1 MPGASENR
9 GKCRG
14 RQGSRRIDLPINGKF
29 CQSLGME
36 RETQFIG
43 QSGAFQD
50 AVERAS
56 QAATLDRPVLV
67 IGERGT
73 GKELIAERL
82 HRLSARW
89 DKPYV
94 IMNCAAMPETLIE
107 SELFGHEAGAFTGA
121 TRSRA
126 GRFEEADG
134 GTLFLDELATM
145 SMGAQ
150 ERLLRAVEYGEVTR
164 VGASRPIRVDVR
176 IVAATNEHLPALVDA
191 HKFRADLLDRLSFE
205 VITLPPLRAREG
217 DIEVLATY
225 FGQRMAAE
233 IGWDE
238 WPGFGPR
245 ALAAMEGHDWP
256 GNVRELRNVIERGIY
271 RWHDPA
277 RPVDALNFDPFA
289 SPWQPVPRSSEAAR
303 EPASPDRSDTPPPP
317 AAAGPSP
324 PPGTVSDLRAAVDG
338 YEKQILADTMARC
351 RYNQKVAA
359 EALGLSYD
367 QIRHALKKH
376 GLNQ

>member
-1 MPGASENR
+1 
-9 GKCRG
+9 
-14 RQGSRRIDLPINGKF
+14 
-29 CQSLGME
+29 
-36 RETQFIG
+36 
-43 QSGAFQD
+43 
-50 AVERAS
+50 
-56 QAATLDRPVLV
+56 
-67 IGERGT
+67 
-73 GKELIAERL
+73 
-82 HRLSARW
+82 
-89 DKPYV
+89 
-94 IMNCAAMPETLIE
+94 MNCAAMPETLIE

-121 TRSRA
+121 TKTRA

-164 VGASRPIRVDVR
+164 VGSSRPIRVDVR
-176 IVAATNEHLPALVDA
+176 IVAATNEHLPALVEENR
-191 HKFRADLLDRLSFE
+191 FRADLLDRLSFE

-225 FGQRMAAE
+225 FGQRMAAVL
-233 IGWDE
+233 GWDE

-256 GNVRELRNVIERGIY
+256 GNVRELRNVIERAIY
-271 RWHDPA
+271 RWADPE
-277 RPVDALNFDPFA
+277 RPVDTLSFDPFA
-289 SPWQPVPRSSEAAR
+289 SPWQPVVRKAA
-303 EPASPDRSDTPPPP
+303 AKP
-317 AAAGPSP
+317 AAAAAPGESAPSAHAPQSGP
-324 PPGTVSDLRAAVDG
+324 VSDLRAAVDA
-338 YEKQILADTMARC
+338 YEKQILSDTMARC
-351 RYNQKVAA
+351 RFNQKVAA

>member
-1 MPGASENR
+1 
-9 GKCRG
+9 
-14 RQGSRRIDLPINGKF
+14 
-29 CQSLGME
+29 ME

-43 QSGAFQD
+43 QSAAFQD
-50 AVERAS
+50 AVDRAS

-89 DKPYV
+89 DRPYV

-134 GTLFLDELATM
+134 GTLFLDELATL

-150 ERLLRAVEYGEVTR
+150 ERLLRAVEYGEITR
-164 VGASRPIRVDVR
+164 VGASRPVRVDVR
-176 IVAATNEHLPALVDA
+176 IVAATNEHLPALA
-191 HKFRADLLDRLSFE
+191 AENRFRADLLDRLSFE

-217 DIEVLATY
+217 DVEVLATY
-225 FGQRMAAE
+225 FGQRMAAVL
-233 IGWDE
+233 GWEE

-256 GNVRELRNVIERGIY
+256 GNVRELRNVVERAVY
-271 RWHDPA
+271 RWADAA
-277 RPVDALNFDPFA
+277 RPIDALIFDPFA
-289 SPWQPVPRSSEAAR
+289 SPWQPAAAPSESPS
-303 EPASPDRSDTPPPP
+303 PATPPATEPTQP
-317 AAAGPSP
+317 
-324 PPGTVSDLRAAVDG
+324 VNDLRAAVDAF
-338 YEKQILADTMARC
+338 EKQILADTMTRC

-359 EALGLSYD
+359 EALSLSYD

-376 GLNQ
+376 GLNP

>member
-1 MPGASENR
+1 
-9 GKCRG
+9 
-14 RQGSRRIDLPINGKF
+14 
-29 CQSLGME
+29 ME

-43 QSGAFQD
+43 QSAAFQD

-56 QAATLDRPVLV
+56 LAASLDRPVLV

-82 HRLSARW
+82 HRLSTRW
-89 DKPYV
+89 DRPYV

-121 TRSRA
+121 TRTRA

-164 VGASRPIRVDVR
+164 VGSSRPIRVDVR
-176 IVAATNEHLPALVDA
+176 IVAATNEHLPALVDDNR
-191 HKFRADLLDRLSFE
+191 FRADLLDRLSFE

-225 FGQRMAAE
+225 FGQRMAAVL
-233 IGWDE
+233 GWEE

-256 GNVRELRNVIERGIY
+256 GNVRELKNFAYSVVLDLPSDPGLSAMPADAPLAERV
-271 RWHDPA
+271 R
-277 RPVDALNFDPFA
+277 RF
-289 SPWQPVPRSSEAAR
+289 EA
-303 EPASPDRSDTPPPP
+303 T
-317 AAAGPSP
+317 
-324 PPGTVSDLRAAVDG
+324 
-338 YEKQILADTMARC
+338 IIHDTMAQTRGNIAETMA
-351 RYNQKVAA
+351 RLRLPRKTLYDKMQK
-359 EALGLSYD
+359 LGIDPKSF
-367 QIRHALKKH
+367 RA
-376 GLNQ
+376 